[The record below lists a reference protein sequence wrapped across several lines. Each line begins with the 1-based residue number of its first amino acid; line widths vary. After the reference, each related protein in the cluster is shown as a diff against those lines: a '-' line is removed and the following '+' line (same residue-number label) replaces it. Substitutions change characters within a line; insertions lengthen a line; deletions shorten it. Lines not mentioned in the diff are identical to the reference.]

1 MCANDELTVQILN
14 IPKQKVSP
22 VQCLKTDSSVNY
34 GSTCLEK
41 KNQAATPYQSAITN
55 QLLTAHA
62 AANINISTESAIP
75 KDNSLEATLQDTPE
89 LTTRQE
95 KATPQVTTSSDFTT
109 QTAPQDIPL
118 CEILT
123 QTAPHEIPTGGFKRG
138 GCGGRTPPS
147 PLPLKF
153 SKYA

>member
-75 KDNSLEATLQDTPE
+75 KDNSLEATLQDTQE

-95 KATPQVTTSSDFTT
+95 KATQVTTSSDFTT
-109 QTAPQDIPL
+109 QTAPQDIL
-118 CEILT
+118 SCEILT
-123 QTAPHEIPTGGFKRG
+123 QTAPHEIPTGGFKG
-138 GCGGRTPPS
+138 GAWRAHAPS
-147 PLPLKF
+147 PPLPLKF